1 MMNADYVQNLRYK
14 LQKRFRRVNAADWQS
29 YHFSLQQFWDFLRS
43 QPVLMGILEDV
54 ERRST
59 AYEEDATSILAEH
72 MHQALFAE
80 SEAEALGF
88 SYLITKE
95 CAESSHLPNEHLEL
109 MVGHKYAMSGQN
121 EEAITKFTTHFVE
134 PLYEYVDEQLDDQRA
149 ILSLLRRY
157 KHKCEWFQR
166 QRLYEMWDAD
176 RGRGEKTLALHLYE
190 YLHDQGIDF
199 HIEPAS
205 ASGEVDIIS
214 AQKSDDPLLADAK
227 IFNPAGG
234 QDKGYLAKGVGQI
247 YRYAVDYNDPFGY
260 LVIYKTCSDDLAL
273 TLTNQ
278 SAATP
283 FLVHNNKTIFLV
295 VVDIYPH
302 KKSASRRGR
311 LKPIEITEDDLI
323 KIVEASKA

>member
-1 MMNADYVQNLRYK
+1 MNGDYTQNLRYK
-14 LQKRFRRVNAADWQS
+14 LQKRFRRLNSADWS
-29 YHFSLQQFWDFLRS
+29 LLHSSLQQFWHYLHS
-43 QPVLMGILEDV
+43 EPVFKGILEDL
-54 ERRST
+54 ERGGA
-59 AYEEDATSILAEH
+59 AYEGDADKIFGEKVRLEF
-72 MHQALFAE
+72 QNEPE
-80 SEAEALGF
+80 SVGI
-88 SYLITKE
+88 SYLVIKK
-95 CAESSHLPNEHLEL
+95 CVESGSREDVE
-109 MVGHKYAMSGQN
+109 VQIGAGYGYRGSTD
-121 EEAITKFTTHFVE
+121 EAADFFKGYFIE
-134 PLYEYVDEQLDDQRA
+134 PLYEYIDEQLDDQRA
-149 ILSLLRRY
+149 MLSLLRRY

-260 LVIYKTCSDDLAL
+260 LVIYKTCPDDLAL

-283 FLVHNNKTIFLV
+283 FLVHNNKTIFLL

-302 KKSASRRGR
+302 DKSASRRGR

-323 KIVEASKA
+323 GIVEASKA